1 MVIHLGHELPHASS
15 GLPEGK
21 RATYTLL
28 FSLAPDGVYLA
39 NHVTAVAGGLLHH
52 RFTLT
57 RSNNQMVEQNRPIIQ
72 PGGFLSVATIP

>member
-1 MVIHLGHELPHASS
+1 MVIHLGHELPHVSS

-28 FSLAPDGVYLA
+28 FSLAPGGVCLA

-57 RSNNQMVEQNRPIIQ
+57 
-72 PGGFLSVATIP
+72 